1 MVCHTLCLVDIYEPW
16 FKSNISR
23 SYGMV
28 LPFIDCIHPS
38 SLGIKMVFELR
49 SRGSTR
55 RHLLR
60 PKGWKQFPST
70 KEGNRLARRLC
81 YLSRPQFVEYLS
93 LLRISFFWDRHDW
106 FHLYDV
112 PISSMV
118 SVAQARA
125 VLQER
130 HLLRGGTADIF
141 VVVSVS
147 ASSEVVEASQSPTHP
162 HVTGSLWCPNIE
174 TSNIIAIIS
183 TAGFRWI
190 PKFIEIHCHIKC
202 CTQVA
207 LVGTCPFL
215 KKLAVQPTK
224 LKRRIRRI

>member
-1 MVCHTLCLVDIYEPW
+1 MWLCIYRICVQFVIKIYLHLGSSHDDLWSDMVCHTLCLVDIYEPW

-81 YLSRPQFVEYLS
+81 YLSRPQIVEYLS
-93 LLRISFFWDRHDW
+93 LLRISFF
-106 FHLYDV
+106 
-112 PISSMV
+112 
-118 SVAQARA
+118 
-125 VLQER
+125 
-130 HLLRGGTADIF
+130 
-141 VVVSVS
+141 
-147 ASSEVVEASQSPTHP
+147 
-162 HVTGSLWCPNIE
+162 
-174 TSNIIAIIS
+174 
-183 TAGFRWI
+183 
-190 PKFIEIHCHIKC
+190 
-202 CTQVA
+202 
-207 LVGTCPFL
+207 
-215 KKLAVQPTK
+215 
-224 LKRRIRRI
+224 